1 MKRTTPPGGGARR
14 GLTAA
19 AAALAGVCA
28 LTPVAAV
35 NVQLS
40 AADTQRALR
49 LAGAADGA
57 RAQFHAAY
65 VLPIRDSMIQE
76 IQVLTEF
83 RRTVLAAEE
92 ARRRGD
98 WAVAQGARS
107 LGGQGVE
114 ETVKPW
120 RGIVTLSATLQLD
133 ALHTFVAVP
142 NCELMLGGTPVVA
155 SAAQRTIPRS
165 AVASPGRGATTTSLV
180 GGTIESDFKTEA
192 VAQESRLIVVL
203 CDGREAARQAIDF
216 SRLE

>member
-1 MKRTTPPGGGARR
+1 M
-14 GLTAA
+14 TAA

-28 LTPVAAV
+28 LTPIAAV

-40 AADTQRALR
+40 AADIQRALR

-65 VLPIRDSMIQE
+65 VFPIRDSMIQE
-76 IQVLTEF
+76 VQVLTEF

-98 WAVAQGARS
+98 WAIAQGARS
-107 LGGQGVE
+107 LSGQGVE

-120 RGIVTLSATLQLD
+120 RGTVTLTATLQFD
-133 ALHTFVAVP
+133 ALHSFVAVP
-142 NCELMLGGTPVVA
+142 NCELMLGGTPVLA
-155 SAAQRTIPRS
+155 STAQRTIPRS
-165 AVASPGRGATTTSLV
+165 AGASAGRGPATTSLV
-180 GGTIESDFKTEA
+180 GAAIESDFKAEA
-192 VAQESRLIVVL
+192 VARESRLIVVL

-216 SRLE
+216 ARLE